1 MMMVATM
8 VAFTSCDSDRD
19 SNPELLTP
27 TEFTV
32 NNPAVGDALV
42 DLEKSKSVE
51 LTWSQ
56 PQFTAMNAPV
66 AAKYQV
72 QVSSTG
78 SFTTKFNEEAEDN
91 SSADYVVLDDVYSL
105 CKVDVPTASIAT
117 ALAKLNKWD
126 EDQVPAE
133 QKVSMRVRAFV
144 QDASMVT
151 LSEVTSNVVTINA
164 VPYYVVLTP
173 ADPVLWNLIGGDIG
187 DGLWKWDI
195 PTSSLPMQPIK
206 DGVYDKKTGEGVTE
220 WVGYLGG
227 NGLKLNL
234 GEADNWT
241 NQVGTDGVGGPLVL
255 NNGGS
260 KDIKVAAPGVYRVT
274 FNSTGAQGAPGN
286 TPAQIT
292 IEPYEG
298 NAPTYSKICLTGD
311 YNGWLENGNAMS
323 PVHTCAGE
331 NNHDWYLTIEN
342 PEGGKVKFNNG
353 TWGTNWGVD
362 AGGVLTFSTGD
373 LYGWGAAGGGN
384 IALPAGKYTVIFND
398 ITGYYRFIPQ
408 N

>member
-56 PQFTAMNAPV
+56 PQFTTMNAPV

-78 SFTTKFNEEAEDN
+78 SFTTKYDEEAEDN
-91 SSADYVVLDDVYSL
+91 SSADYIDLEDVYPL
-105 CKVDVPTASIAT
+105 CKANVPTASIAT

-144 QDASMVT
+144 QDASKVT
-151 LSEVTSNVVTINA
+151 LSEVTSNVVAINA
-164 VPYYVVLTP
+164 VPYYVVLTT
-173 ADPVLWNLIGGDIG
+173 ADPLLWNLIGGDIG
-187 DGLWKWDI
+187 DGAWKWAI
-195 PTSSLPMQPIK
+195 PTSSFPMQPVK
-206 DGVYDKKTGEGVTE
+206 DGDYDKKTGEGVTE

-234 GEADNWT
+234 GEADGWK
-241 NQVGTDGVGGPLVL
+241 NQVGAGDGGAYVL

-260 KDIKVAAPGVYRVT
+260 GDIKVTAPGVYRVT
-274 FNSTGAQGAPGN
+274 FNTTGAQGATGN
-286 TPAQIT
+286 TPAKLT

-298 NAPTYSKICLTGD
+298 NAPTYSKICLAGEF
-311 YNGWLENGNAMS
+311 NGWSEKDNALS
-323 PVHTCAGE
+323 PAHVCAGE
-331 NNHDWYLTIEN
+331 NNHDWYMTFTN
-342 PEGGKVKFNNG
+342 PEGGTLKFTNG
-353 TWGTNWGVD
+353 TWDTSWGVD
-362 AGGVLTFSTGD
+362 AGGVLTFNTGD
-373 LYGWGAAGGGN
+373 LYGWGVAGGGN
-384 IALPAGKYTVIFND
+384 IALPAGKYMVIFND

>member
-56 PQFTAMNAPV
+56 PQFTTMNAPV
-66 AAKYQV
+66 AASYEV

-78 SFTTKFNEEAEDN
+78 SFTTKYNEEAEDN
-91 SSADYVVLDDVYSL
+91 SSADYIALDDVYSL

-151 LSEVTSNVVTINA
+151 LSEVTSNVVAINA

-173 ADPVLWNLIGGDIG
+173 ADPLLWNLIGGDIG
-187 DGLWKWDI
+187 DGLWKWAI

-206 DGVYDKKTGEGVTE
+206 DGVYDKKTGEGETE

-234 GEADNWT
+234 GEADNWQ
-241 NQVGTDGVGGPLVL
+241 NQVGAGDGGAYVL

-260 KDIKVAAPGVYRVT
+260 GDIKVATPGVYRVT

-286 TPAQIT
+286 TPAKLT
-292 IEPYEG
+292 IVPYEG
-298 NAPTYSKICLTGD
+298 NAPTYSKICLAGEF
-311 YNGWLENGNAMS
+311 NGWSEKDNALS
-323 PVHTCAGE
+323 PAHVCAGE
-331 NNHDWYLTIEN
+331 NNHDWYMTFTN
-342 PEGGKVKFNNG
+342 PEGGTVKFTNG
-353 TWGTNWGVD
+353 TWDTNWGVD

-384 IALPAGKYTVIFND
+384 IALPAGKYMVIFND

>member
-56 PQFTAMNAPV
+56 PQFTTMNAPV

-78 SFTTKFNEEAEDN
+78 SFTTKYDEEAEDN
-91 SSADYVVLDDVYSL
+91 SSADYIDLEDVYPL
-105 CKVDVPTASIAT
+105 CKANVPTASIAT

-144 QDASMVT
+144 QDASKVT
-151 LSEVTSNVVTINA
+151 LSEVTSNVVAINA
-164 VPYYVVLTP
+164 VPYYVVLTT
-173 ADPVLWNLIGGDIG
+173 ADPLLWNLIGGDIG
-187 DGLWKWDI
+187 DGAWKWAI
-195 PTSSLPMQPIK
+195 PTSSFPMQPVK
-206 DGVYDKKTGEGVTE
+206 DGDYDKKTGEGVTE

-234 GEADNWT
+234 GEADGWK
-241 NQVGTDGVGGPLVL
+241 NQVGAGDGGAYVL

-260 KDIKVAAPGVYRVT
+260 GDIKVAAPGVYRVT
-274 FNSTGAQGAPGN
+274 FNTTGAQGATGN
-286 TPAQIT
+286 TPAKLT

-298 NAPTYSKICLTGD
+298 NAPTYSKICLAGEF
-311 YNGWLENGNAMS
+311 NGLSEKDNALS
-323 PVHTCAGE
+323 PAHVCAGE
-331 NNHDWYLTIEN
+331 NNHDWYMTFTN
-342 PEGGKVKFNNG
+342 PEGGTVKFTNG
-353 TWGTNWGVD
+353 TLDTNWGVD
-362 AGGVLTFSTGD
+362 AGGVLTFNTGD
-373 LYGWGAAGGGN
+373 LYGWGVAGGGN
-384 IALPAGKYTVIFND
+384 IALPAGKYMVIFND

>member
-56 PQFTAMNAPV
+56 PQFTTMNAPV
-66 AAKYQV
+66 AANYEV

-78 SFTTKFNEEAEDN
+78 SFTTKYNEEAEDN
-91 SSADYVVLDDVYSL
+91 SSADYIALDDVYSL

-117 ALAKLNKWD
+117 AIAKLNKWE

-151 LSEVTSNVVTINA
+151 LSEVTSNVVAINA

-173 ADPVLWNLIGGDIG
+173 ADPLLWNLIGGDIG

-206 DGVYDKKTGEGVTE
+206 DGVYDKKTGEGETE
-220 WVGYLGG
+220 WIGYLGG

-234 GEADNWT
+234 GEADNWN
-241 NQVGTDGVGGPLVL
+241 NQVGAGDGGAYVL

-260 KDIKVAAPGVYRVT
+260 GDIKVAAPGVYRVT
-274 FNSTGAQGAPGN
+274 FTTTGAQGATGN
-286 TPAQIT
+286 TPAKLT

-298 NAPTYSKICLTGD
+298 NAPTYSKICLAGEF
-311 YNGWLENGNAMS
+311 NGWSEKDNALS
-323 PVHTCAGE
+323 PAHVCAGE
-331 NNHDWYLTIEN
+331 NNHDWYMTFTN
-342 PEGGKVKFNNG
+342 PEGGTLKFTNG
-353 TWGTNWGVD
+353 TWDTNWGVD

-384 IALPAGKYTVIFND
+384 IALPAGKYMVIFND

>member
-42 DLEKSKSVE
+42 DLEKSTSVE

-56 PQFTAMNAPV
+56 PQFTTMNAPV
-66 AAKYQV
+66 AANYQV

-78 SFTTKFNEEAEDN
+78 SFTTKYNEEAEDN
-91 SSADYVVLDDVYSL
+91 SSADYIVLDDIYNL
-105 CKVDVPTASIAT
+105 CKANIPTASIAT
-117 ALAKLNKWD
+117 ALQKLNKWD

-133 QKVSMRVRAFV
+133 QKVSMRVRAFL

-151 LSEVTSNVVTINA
+151 VSEVASNVVTLNT
-164 VPYYVVLTP
+164 VPYYVVLTT
-173 ADPVLWNLIGGDIG
+173 ADPVLWYLIGGDIG

-195 PTSSLPMQPIK
+195 PSSLLPMQPIK
-206 DGVYDKKTGEGVTE
+206 DGVYDKKTGEGETE

-227 NGLKLNL
+227 NGIKLNL
-234 GEADNWT
+234 GEADGWK
-241 NQVGTDGVGGPLVL
+241 NQVGKDGDNFVL

-260 KDIKVAAPGVYRVT
+260 GDIKVATPGVYRVV
-274 FNSTGAQGAPGN
+274 FNTTGAKGAEGN

-298 NAPTYSKICLTGD
+298 NAPTYSTICLTGD
-311 YNGWLENGNAMS
+311 YNGWLETGNAMS

-331 NNHDWYLTIEN
+331 NNHDWYLTFEN
-342 PEGGKVKFNNG
+342 PEGGAVKFNNG
-353 TWGTNWGVD
+353 TWGTNWGSET
-362 AGGVLTFSTGD
+362 GGVLTFNSGD

-384 IALPAGKYTVIFND
+384 IALPAGKYMVIFND

>member
-1 MMMVATM
+1 M

-56 PQFTAMNAPV
+56 PQFTTMNAPV

-78 SFTTKFNEEAEDN
+78 SFTTKYDEEAEDN
-91 SSADYVVLDDVYSL
+91 SSADYIDLEYVYPL
-105 CKVDVPTASIAT
+105 CKANVPTASIAT

-144 QDASMVT
+144 QDASKVT
-151 LSEVTSNVVTINA
+151 LSEVTSNVVAINA
-164 VPYYVVLTP
+164 VPYYVVLTT
-173 ADPVLWNLIGGDIG
+173 ADPLLWNLIGGDIG
-187 DGLWKWDI
+187 DGAWKWAI
-195 PTSSLPMQPIK
+195 PTSSFPMQPVK
-206 DGVYDKKTGEGVTE
+206 DGDYDKKTGEGVTE

-234 GEADNWT
+234 GEADGWK
-241 NQVGTDGVGGPLVL
+241 NQVGAGDGGAYVL

-260 KDIKVAAPGVYRVT
+260 GDIKVAAPGVYRVT
-274 FNSTGAQGAPGN
+274 FNTTGAQGATGN
-286 TPAQIT
+286 TPAKLT

-298 NAPTYSKICLTGD
+298 NAPTYSKICLAGEF
-311 YNGWLENGNAMS
+311 NGWSEKDNALS
-323 PVHTCAGE
+323 PAHVCAGE
-331 NNHDWYLTIEN
+331 NNHDWYMTFTN
-342 PEGGKVKFNNG
+342 PEGGTVKFTNG
-353 TWGTNWGVD
+353 TRDTNWGVD
-362 AGGVLTFSTGD
+362 AGGVLTFNTGD
-373 LYGWGAAGGGN
+373 LYGWGVAGGGN
-384 IALPAGKYTVIFND
+384 IALPAGKYMVIFND

>member
-1 MMMVATM
+1 M

-56 PQFTAMNAPV
+56 PQFTTLNAPV
-66 AAKYQV
+66 AAQYEV

-78 SFTTKFNEEAEDN
+78 SFTTKYSDDAEDN
-91 SSADYVVLDDVYSL
+91 SSADYIVLDDIYNL
-105 CKVDVPTASIAT
+105 CKANIPTVNIAT
-117 ALAKLNKWD
+117 ALQKLNQWD

-133 QKVSMRVRAFV
+133 QKVSIRLRAFLK
-144 QDASMVT
+144 DASLATV
-151 LSEVTSNVVTINA
+151 SEAISNVVTVNT
-164 VPYYVVLTP
+164 VPYYVVLTT

-187 DGLWKWDI
+187 DGKWDWAV
-195 PTSSLPMQPIK
+195 PTSSFPMQPIK
-206 DGVYDKKTGEGVTE
+206 DGVYDKKTGEGETE
-220 WVGYLGG
+220 WIGYLGG

-234 GEADNWT
+234 GEADAWA
-241 NQVGTDGVGGPLVL
+241 NQVGMDGDNLVL

-260 KDIKVAAPGVYRVT
+260 SDIKVAAPGVYRVV
-274 FNSTGAQGAPGN
+274 FNTTGARGAKGN
-286 TPAQIT
+286 TPAKLT
-292 IEPYEG
+292 IVPYEG
-298 NAPTYSKICLTGD
+298 NAPTYSKICLVGEF
-311 YNGWLENGNAMS
+311 NGWDESGVALS
-323 PVHTCAGE
+323 PVHTCAVE
-331 NNHDWYLTIEN
+331 NNHDWYLTFEN
-342 PEGGKVKFNNG
+342 PEGGTVKFNTG
-353 TWGTNWGVD
+353 SWATNWGVD
-362 AGGVLTFSTGD
+362 AGGVLTLNSGD
-373 LYGWGAAGGGN
+373 LYGWSAVGGGN
-384 IALPAGKYTVIFND
+384 IALPAGKYMVIFND

>member
-56 PQFTAMNAPV
+56 PQFTTMNAPV

-78 SFTTKFNEEAEDN
+78 SFTTKYDEEAEDN
-91 SSADYVVLDDVYSL
+91 SSADYIDLEDVYPL
-105 CKVDVPTASIAT
+105 CKANVPTASIAT

-144 QDASMVT
+144 QDASKVT
-151 LSEVTSNVVTINA
+151 LSEVTSNVVAINA
-164 VPYYVVLTP
+164 VPYYVVLTT
-173 ADPVLWNLIGGDIG
+173 ADPLLWNLIGGDIG
-187 DGLWKWDI
+187 DGAWKWAI
-195 PTSSLPMQPIK
+195 PTSSFPMQPVK
-206 DGVYDKKTGEGVTE
+206 DGDYDKKTGEGVTE

-234 GEADNWT
+234 GEADGWK
-241 NQVGTDGVGGPLVL
+241 NQVGAGDGGAYVL

-260 KDIKVAAPGVYRVT
+260 GDIKVAAPGVYRVT
-274 FNSTGAQGAPGN
+274 FNTTGAQGATGN
-286 TPAQIT
+286 TPAKLT

-298 NAPTYSKICLTGD
+298 NAPTYSKICLAGEF
-311 YNGWLENGNAMS
+311 NGWSEKDNALS
-323 PVHTCAGE
+323 PAHVCAGE
-331 NNHDWYLTIEN
+331 NNHDWYMTFTN
-342 PEGGKVKFNNG
+342 PEGGTVKFTNG
-353 TWGTNWGVD
+353 TWDTNWGVD
-362 AGGVLTFSTGD
+362 AGGVLTFNTGY
-373 LYGWGAAGGGN
+373 LYGLGVAGGGN
-384 IALPAGKYTVIFND
+384 IALPAGKYMVIFND

>member
-27 TEFTV
+27 TVFTV

-56 PQFTAMNAPV
+56 PQFTTMNAPV

-78 SFTTKFNEEAEDN
+78 SFTTKYDEEAEDN
-91 SSADYVVLDDVYSL
+91 SSADYIDLEDVYPL
-105 CKVDVPTASIAT
+105 CKANVPTASIAT

-144 QDASMVT
+144 QDASKVT
-151 LSEVTSNVVTINA
+151 LSEVTSNVVAINA
-164 VPYYVVLTP
+164 VPYYVVLTT
-173 ADPVLWNLIGGDIG
+173 ADPLLWNLIGGDIG
-187 DGLWKWDI
+187 DGAWKWAI
-195 PTSSLPMQPIK
+195 PTSSFPMQPVK
-206 DGVYDKKTGEGVTE
+206 DGDYDKKTGEGVTE

-234 GEADNWT
+234 GEADGWK
-241 NQVGTDGVGGPLVL
+241 NQVGAGDGGAYVL

-260 KDIKVAAPGVYRVT
+260 GDIKVAAPGVYRVT
-274 FNSTGAQGAPGN
+274 FNTTGAQGATGN
-286 TPAQIT
+286 TPAKLT
-292 IEPYEG
+292 IEPYDG
-298 NAPTYSKICLTGD
+298 NAPTYSKICLAGEF
-311 YNGWLENGNAMS
+311 NGWSEKDNALS
-323 PVHTCAGE
+323 PAHVCAGE
-331 NNHDWYLTIEN
+331 NNHDWYMTFTN
-342 PEGGKVKFNNG
+342 PEGGTLKFTNG
-353 TWGTNWGVD
+353 TWDTNWGVD
-362 AGGVLTFSTGD
+362 AGGVLTFNTGD
-373 LYGWGAAGGGN
+373 LYGWGVAGGGN
-384 IALPAGKYTVIFND
+384 IALPAGKYMVIFND

>member
-56 PQFTAMNAPV
+56 PQFTTMNAPV
-66 AAKYQV
+66 AASYEV

-78 SFTTKFNEEAEDN
+78 SFTTKYNEEAEDN

-151 LSEVTSNVVTINA
+151 LSEVTSNVVAINA

-173 ADPVLWNLIGGDIG
+173 ADPLLWNLIGGDIG
-187 DGLWKWDI
+187 DGLWKWAI

-206 DGVYDKKTGEGVTE
+206 DGVYDKKTGEGETE

-234 GEADNWT
+234 GEADNWQ
-241 NQVGTDGVGGPLVL
+241 NQVGAGDGGAYVL

-260 KDIKVAAPGVYRVT
+260 GDIKVATPGVYRVT

-286 TPAQIT
+286 TPAKLT
-292 IEPYEG
+292 IVPYEG
-298 NAPTYSKICLTGD
+298 NAPTYSKICLAGEF
-311 YNGWLENGNAMS
+311 NGWSEKDNALS
-323 PVHTCAGE
+323 PAHVCAGE
-331 NNHDWYLTIEN
+331 NNHDWYMTFTN
-342 PEGGKVKFNNG
+342 PEGGTVKFTNG
-353 TWGTNWGVD
+353 TWDTNWGVD

-384 IALPAGKYTVIFND
+384 IALPAGKYMVIFND

>member
-27 TEFTV
+27 TKFTV

-66 AAKYQV
+66 AASYEV

-78 SFTTKFNEEAEDN
+78 SFTTKYDEEAEDN
-91 SSADYVVLDDVYSL
+91 SSADYIDLDDVYPL
-105 CKVDVPTASIAT
+105 CKANVPTASIAT

-151 LSEVTSNVVTINA
+151 LSEVTSNVVAINA
-164 VPYYVVLTP
+164 VPYYVVLTT
-173 ADPVLWNLIGGDIG
+173 ADPLLWNLIGGDIG
-187 DGLWKWDI
+187 DGAWKWAI
-195 PTSSLPMQPIK
+195 PTSSFPMQPVK
-206 DGVYDKKTGEGVTE
+206 DGDYDKKTGEGVTE

-234 GEADNWT
+234 GEADGWK
-241 NQVGTDGVGGPLVL
+241 NQVGAGDGGAYVL

-260 KDIKVAAPGVYRVT
+260 GDIKVAAPGVYRVT
-274 FNSTGAQGAPGN
+274 FNTTGAQGATGN
-286 TPAQIT
+286 TPAKLT

-298 NAPTYSKICLTGD
+298 NAPTYSKICLAGEF
-311 YNGWLENGNAMS
+311 NGWSEKDNALS
-323 PVHTCAGE
+323 PAHVCAGE
-331 NNHDWYLTIEN
+331 NNHDWYMTFTN
-342 PEGGKVKFNNG
+342 PEGGTVKFTNG
-353 TWGTNWGVD
+353 TWDTNWGVD
-362 AGGVLTFSTGD
+362 AGGVLTFNTGD
-373 LYGWGAAGGGN
+373 LYGWGVAGGGN
-384 IALPAGKYTVIFND
+384 IALPAGKYMVIFND

>member
-42 DLEKSKSVE
+42 DLEKSTSVE

-56 PQFTAMNAPV
+56 PQFTTMNAPV
-66 AAKYQV
+66 AASYQV

-78 SFTTKFNEEAEDN
+78 SFTTKYNEEAEDN
-91 SSADYVVLDDVYSL
+91 SSADYIVLDDIYNL
-105 CKVDVPTASIAT
+105 CKANIPTASIAT
-117 ALAKLNKWD
+117 ALQKLNKWD

-133 QKVSMRVRAFV
+133 QKVSMRVRALL

-151 LSEVTSNVVTINA
+151 VSEVASNVVTLNT
-164 VPYYVVLTP
+164 VPYYVVLTT
-173 ADPVLWNLIGGDIG
+173 ADPVLWYLIGGDIG
-187 DGLWKWDI
+187 DGKWKWDI
-195 PTSSLPMQPIK
+195 PSSSLPMQPIK
-206 DGVYDKKTGEGVTE
+206 DGVYDKKTGEGETE

-227 NGLKLNL
+227 NGIKLNL
-234 GEADNWT
+234 GEADGWK
-241 NQVGTDGVGGPLVL
+241 NQVGKDGDNFVL

-260 KDIKVAAPGVYRVT
+260 GDIKVATPGVYRVV
-274 FNSTGAQGAPGN
+274 FNTTGAKGAEGN
-286 TPAQIT
+286 TPAQFT

-298 NAPTYSKICLTGD
+298 NAPTYSKICMAGEF
-311 YNGWLENGNAMS
+311 NGWSEKDNAMS

-331 NNHDWYLTIEN
+331 NNHDWYMTIEN
-342 PEGGKVKFNNG
+342 PEGGTVKFTNG
-353 TWGTNWGVD
+353 TWDTNWGVD
-362 AGGVLTFSTGD
+362 TGGVLTFNTGD

-384 IALPAGKYTVIFND
+384 IALPAGKYMVIFND

>member
-56 PQFTAMNAPV
+56 PQFTTMNAPV
-66 AAKYQV
+66 AASYEV

-78 SFTTKFNEEAEDN
+78 SFTTKYNEEAEDN
-91 SSADYVVLDDVYSL
+91 SSADYVALDDVYSL

-151 LSEVTSNVVTINA
+151 LSEVTSNVVAINA

-173 ADPVLWNLIGGDIG
+173 ADPLLWNLIGGDIG
-187 DGLWKWDI
+187 DGLWKWAI

-206 DGVYDKKTGEGVTE
+206 DGVYDRRPVRVKP
-220 WVGYLGG
+220 
-227 NGLKLNL
+227 NG
-234 GEADNWT
+234 
-241 NQVGTDGVGGPLVL
+241 
-255 NNGGS
+255 
-260 KDIKVAAPGVYRVT
+260 
-274 FNSTGAQGAPGN
+274 
-286 TPAQIT
+286 
-292 IEPYEG
+292 
-298 NAPTYSKICLTGD
+298 
-311 YNGWLENGNAMS
+311 
-323 PVHTCAGE
+323 
-331 NNHDWYLTIEN
+331 
-342 PEGGKVKFNNG
+342 
-353 TWGTNWGVD
+353 
-362 AGGVLTFSTGD
+362 
-373 LYGWGAAGGGN
+373 
-384 IALPAGKYTVIFND
+384 
-398 ITGYYRFIPQ
+398 
-408 N
+408 

>member
-1 MMMVATM
+1 M

-56 PQFTAMNAPV
+56 PQFTTMNAPV
-66 AAKYQV
+66 AASYEV

-78 SFTTKFNEEAEDN
+78 SFTTKYNEEAEDN

-151 LSEVTSNVVTINA
+151 LSEVTSNVVAINA

-173 ADPVLWNLIGGDIG
+173 ADPLLWNLIGGDIG
-187 DGLWKWDI
+187 DGLWKWAI

-206 DGVYDKKTGEGVTE
+206 DGVYDKKTGEGETE

-234 GEADNWT
+234 GEADNWQ
-241 NQVGTDGVGGPLVL
+241 NQVGAGDGGAYVL

-260 KDIKVAAPGVYRVT
+260 GDIKVATPGVYRVT

-286 TPAQIT
+286 TPAKLT
-292 IEPYEG
+292 IVPYEG
-298 NAPTYSKICLTGD
+298 NAPTYSKICLAGEF
-311 YNGWLENGNAMS
+311 NGWSEKDNALS
-323 PVHTCAGE
+323 PAHVCAGE
-331 NNHDWYLTIEN
+331 NNHDWYMTFTN
-342 PEGGKVKFNNG
+342 PEGGTVKFTNG
-353 TWGTNWGVD
+353 TWDTNWGVD
-362 AGGVLTFSTGD
+362 AGGVLNFSTGD

-384 IALPAGKYTVIFND
+384 IALPAGKYMVIFND

>member
-56 PQFTAMNAPV
+56 PQFTTMNAPV
-66 AAKYQV
+66 AASYEV

-78 SFTTKFNEEAEDN
+78 SFTTKYNEEAEDN
-91 SSADYVVLDDVYSL
+91 SSADYIALDDVYSL

-151 LSEVTSNVVTINA
+151 LSEVTSNVVAINA

-173 ADPVLWNLIGGDIG
+173 ADPLLWNLIGGDIG
-187 DGLWKWDI
+187 DGAWKWAI
-195 PTSSLPMQPIK
+195 PTSSFPMQPIK
-206 DGVYDKKTGEGVTE
+206 DGVYDKKTGEGETE

-234 GEADNWT
+234 GEADNWQ
-241 NQVGTDGVGGPLVL
+241 NQVGAGDGGAYVL

-260 KDIKVAAPGVYRVT
+260 GDIKVATPGVYRVT

-298 NAPTYSKICLTGD
+298 NAPTYSKICMAGD
-311 YNGWLENGNAMS
+311 FNGWSEKDNALS
-323 PVHTCAGE
+323 PAHVCAGE
-331 NNHDWYLTIEN
+331 NNHDWYMTFTN
-342 PEGGKVKFNNG
+342 PEGGTVKFTNG
-353 TWGTNWGVD
+353 TWDTNWGVD

-384 IALPAGKYTVIFND
+384 IALPAGKYMVIFND

>member
-56 PQFTAMNAPV
+56 PQFTTMNAPV

-78 SFTTKFNEEAEDN
+78 SFTTKYDEEAEDN
-91 SSADYVVLDDVYSL
+91 SSADYIALDDVYSL

-144 QDASMVT
+144 QDASKVT
-151 LSEVTSNVVTINA
+151 LSEVTSNVVAINA
-164 VPYYVVLTP
+164 VPYYVVLTT
-173 ADPVLWNLIGGDIG
+173 ADPLLWNLIGGDIG
-187 DGLWKWDI
+187 DGAWGWAI
-195 PTSSLPMQPIK
+195 PTSSFPMQPVK
-206 DGVYDKKTGEGVTE
+206 DGDYDKKTGEGVTE

-227 NGLKLNL
+227 KGLKLNL
-234 GEADNWT
+234 GEADGWK
-241 NQVGTDGVGGPLVL
+241 NQVGSGDGGAYVL

-260 KDIKVAAPGVYRVT
+260 GDIKVAAPGVYRVT
-274 FNSTGAQGAPGN
+274 FNTTGAQGATGN
-286 TPAQIT
+286 TPAKLT
-292 IEPYEG
+292 IEPYDG
-298 NAPTYSKICLTGD
+298 NAPTYSKICLAGEF
-311 YNGWLENGNAMS
+311 NGWSEKDNALS
-323 PVHTCAGE
+323 PAHVCAGE
-331 NNHDWYLTIEN
+331 NNHDWYMTFTN
-342 PEGGKVKFNNG
+342 PEGGTLKFTNG
-353 TWGTNWGVD
+353 TCDTNWGVD
-362 AGGVLTFSTGD
+362 AGGVLTFNTGD
-373 LYGWGAAGGGN
+373 LYGWGVAGGGN
-384 IALPAGKYTVIFND
+384 IALPAGKYMVIFND

>member
-1 MMMVATM
+1 M
-8 VAFTSCDSDRD
+8 
-19 SNPELLTP
+19 
-27 TEFTV
+27 
-32 NNPAVGDALV
+32 
-42 DLEKSKSVE
+42 
-51 LTWSQ
+51 
-56 PQFTAMNAPV
+56 
-66 AAKYQV
+66 
-72 QVSSTG
+72 
-78 SFTTKFNEEAEDN
+78 
-91 SSADYVVLDDVYSL
+91 
-105 CKVDVPTASIAT
+105 CKANVPTASIAT
-117 ALAKLNKWD
+117 ALAKLNKWE

-151 LSEVTSNVVTINA
+151 FSEVTSNNVVAINA

-173 ADPVLWNLIGGDIG
+173 ADPLLWNLIGADIG
-187 DGLWKWDI
+187 DGAWKWAI
-195 PTSSLPMQPIK
+195 PTSSFPMQPVK

-234 GEADNWT
+234 GEADNWK
-241 NQVGTDGVGGPLVL
+241 NQVGVDGGTYVL

-274 FNSTGAQGAPGN
+274 FNTTGAQGATGN
-286 TPAQIT
+286 TPAKLT
-292 IEPYEG
+292 IEPYDG
-298 NAPTYSKICLTGD
+298 NAPTYSKICLAGEF
-311 YNGWLENGNAMS
+311 NGWSEKDNALS
-323 PVHTCAGE
+323 PVHVCAGE
-331 NNHDWYLTIEN
+331 NNHDWYMTFTN
-342 PEGGKVKFNNG
+342 PEGGTVKFTNG
-353 TWGTNWGVD
+353 TWDTNWGVD

-384 IALPAGKYTVIFND
+384 IALPAGKYMVIFND

>member
-1 MMMVATM
+1 M

-27 TEFTV
+27 TVFTV

-56 PQFTAMNAPV
+56 PQFTTMSAPV
-66 AAKYQV
+66 AASYEV

-78 SFTTKFNEEAEDN
+78 SFTTKYSEEAEDN
-91 SSADYVVLDDVYSL
+91 SSADYIVLDDIYNL
-105 CKVDVPTASIAT
+105 CKANIPTASIAT
-117 ALAKLNKWD
+117 ALQKLNKWD

-133 QKVSMRVRAFV
+133 QKVSMRVRAFL

-151 LSEVTSNVVTINA
+151 VSEVASNVVTLNT
-164 VPYYVVLTP
+164 VPYYVVLTT
-173 ADPVLWNLIGGDIG
+173 ADPVLWYLIGGDIG

-195 PTSSLPMQPIK
+195 PSSLLPMQPIK
-206 DGVYDKKTGEGVTE
+206 DGVYDKKTGEGETE

-227 NGLKLNL
+227 NGIKLNL
-234 GEADNWT
+234 GEADGWN
-241 NQVGTDGVGGPLVL
+241 NQVGKDGDNFVL

-260 KDIKVAAPGVYRVT
+260 GDIKVASPGVYRVV
-274 FNSTGAQGAPGN
+274 FNTTGAKGAEGN

-298 NAPTYSKICLTGD
+298 NAPTYSTICLTGD
-311 YNGWLENGNAMS
+311 YNGWLETGNAMS

-331 NNHDWYLTIEN
+331 NNHDWYLTFEN
-342 PEGGKVKFNNG
+342 PEGGAVKFNNG
-353 TWGTNWGVD
+353 TWGTNWGSD
-362 AGGVLTFSTGD
+362 TGGVLTFNTGD

-384 IALPAGKYTVIFND
+384 IALPAGKYMVIFND

>member
-1 MMMVATM
+1 M

-56 PQFTAMNAPV
+56 PQFTTMNAPV
-66 AAKYQV
+66 AASYQV

-78 SFTTKFNEEAEDN
+78 SFTTKYNEEAEDN
-91 SSADYVVLDDVYSL
+91 SSADYIVLDDIYNL
-105 CKVDVPTASIAT
+105 CKANIPTASIAT
-117 ALAKLNKWD
+117 ALQKLNKWD

-133 QKVSMRVRAFV
+133 QKVSMRVRAFL

-151 LSEVTSNVVTINA
+151 VSEVASNVVTLNT
-164 VPYYVVLTP
+164 VPYYVVLTT
-173 ADPVLWNLIGGDIG
+173 ADPVLWYLIGGDIG

-195 PTSSLPMQPIK
+195 PSSLLPMQPIK
-206 DGVYDKKTGEGVTE
+206 DGVYDKKTGEGETE

-227 NGLKLNL
+227 NGIKLNL
-234 GEADNWT
+234 GEADGWK
-241 NQVGTDGVGGPLVL
+241 NQVGKDGDNFVL

-260 KDIKVAAPGVYRVT
+260 GDIKVATPGVYRVV
-274 FNSTGAQGAPGN
+274 FNTTGAKGAEGN

-298 NAPTYSKICLTGD
+298 NAPTYSTICLTGD
-311 YNGWLENGNAMS
+311 YNGWLETGNAMS

-331 NNHDWYLTIEN
+331 NNHDWYLTFEN
-342 PEGGKVKFNNG
+342 PEGGAVKFNNG
-353 TWGTNWGVD
+353 TWGTNWGSD
-362 AGGVLTFSTGD
+362 TGGVLTFNSGD

-384 IALPAGKYTVIFND
+384 IALPAGKYMVIFND

>member
-1 MMMVATM
+1 M
-8 VAFTSCDSDRD
+8 
-19 SNPELLTP
+19 
-27 TEFTV
+27 
-32 NNPAVGDALV
+32 GDALV

-56 PQFTAMNAPV
+56 PQFTTMNAPV

-78 SFTTKFNEEAEDN
+78 SFTTKYDEEAEDN
-91 SSADYVVLDDVYSL
+91 SSADYIDLEDVYPL
-105 CKVDVPTASIAT
+105 CKANVPTASIAT

-144 QDASMVT
+144 QDASKVT
-151 LSEVTSNVVTINA
+151 LSEVTSNVVAINA
-164 VPYYVVLTP
+164 VPYYVVLTT
-173 ADPVLWNLIGGDIG
+173 ADPLLWNLIGGDIG
-187 DGLWKWDI
+187 DGAWKWAI
-195 PTSSLPMQPIK
+195 PTSSFPMQPVK
-206 DGVYDKKTGEGVTE
+206 DGDYDKKTGEGVTE

-234 GEADNWT
+234 GEADGWK
-241 NQVGTDGVGGPLVL
+241 NQVGAGDGGAYVL

-260 KDIKVAAPGVYRVT
+260 GDIKVAAPGVYRVT
-274 FNSTGAQGAPGN
+274 FNTTGAQGATGN
-286 TPAQIT
+286 TPAKLT

-298 NAPTYSKICLTGD
+298 NAPTYSKICLAGEF
-311 YNGWLENGNAMS
+311 NGWSEKDNALS
-323 PVHTCAGE
+323 PAHVCAGE
-331 NNHDWYLTIEN
+331 NNHDWYMTFTN
-342 PEGGKVKFNNG
+342 PEGGTVKFTNG
-353 TWGTNWGVD
+353 TWDTNWGVD
-362 AGGVLTFSTGD
+362 AGGVLTFNTGD
-373 LYGWGAAGGGN
+373 LYGWGVAGGGN
-384 IALPAGKYTVIFND
+384 IALPAGKYMVIFND